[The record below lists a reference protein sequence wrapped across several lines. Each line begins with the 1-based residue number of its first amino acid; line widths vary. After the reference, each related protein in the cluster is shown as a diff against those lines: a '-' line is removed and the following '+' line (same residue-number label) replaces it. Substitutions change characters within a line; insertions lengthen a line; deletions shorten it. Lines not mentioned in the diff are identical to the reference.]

1 MDNRKADKLIKIQER
16 LEEYVKKDVPNLF
29 AITGRLGVQ
38 VGTKRWYWEQA
49 KKAAETGKA
58 QKEGKD
64 IYWIPLSWQKE
75 VVAVCGVKG
84 YKEYPEEEEK
94 LLKGLVEKI
103 AYEQFIQEQLNKMID
118 PRSTFVKELLE
129 TDKIKSFEQA
139 IDKGDIL
146 GINLRAPQAV
156 IIIRTPG
163 LFEQYHVKYK
173 NLSEESMVIKVTED
187 CQKMMYKLSSAF
199 QNYEKN
205 IFACIAPDLFVSLKW
220 VRGQVNTLNT
230 IKFFKQKA
238 EYMKEIVKKEID
250 IEPTIGVGQ
259 YYPGLAGLRKSFSD
273 AKVALEL
280 GEKIW
285 GGGKVYHI
293 VDVGMLVALSK
304 DINFERKCELAF
316 QIMNEIFADDS
327 LYKTVNLFL
336 ENDMNLTE
344 AAKKLHL
351 HRNTLIYRLD
361 KIKKSIGLDPR
372 KFSDAIQIKLGLI
385 LYSPKN
391 RSNISV

>member
-1 MDNRKADKLIKIQER
+1 MIKRKSDKLQKIQSR
-16 LEEYVKKDVPNLF
+16 LEEYIKQDFNNLF
-29 AITGRLGVQ
+29 AITGRMGVQ
-38 VGTKRWYWEQA
+38 LGDKKWYWEKA
-49 KKAAETGKA
+49 KKAAETKKY
-58 QKEGKD
+58 QKEADGV
-64 IYWIPLSWQKE
+64 YWIPLIWQGE
-75 VVAVCGVKG
+75 VVSVCGLKG
-84 YKEYPEEEEK
+84 YEKYPQEEAQ
-94 LLKGLVEKI
+94 LLNGLLERI
-103 AYEQFIQEQLNKMID
+103 AYEQFIQEQVNRMID
-118 PRSTFVKELLE
+118 PRSSFVKELLE
-129 TDKIKSFEQA
+129 TDKTKTFEQA

-156 IIIRTPG
+156 IIIKTPG
-163 LFEQYHVKYK
+163 LFQKYHAKYK
-173 NLSEESMVIKVTED
+173 NLNEESLALKVSED
-187 CQKMMYKLSSAF
+187 AKKMMYRLSSAF

-230 IKFFKQKA
+230 INFFKQKA
-238 EYMKEIVKKEID
+238 EFMRKMINEELG
-250 IEPTIGVGQ
+250 IEATVGVGQ
-259 YYPGLAGLRKSFSD
+259 YYPGLNGLRKSFND
-273 AKVALEL
+273 AKVALQL

-285 GGGKVYHI
+285 GAGRTYHI

-316 QIMNEIFADDS
+316 QIMKDIFSDDS
-327 LYKTVNLFL
+327 LFKTVNIFL

-361 KIKKSIGLDPR
+361 KIKREIGLDPR

-385 LYSPKN
+385 LYSPKI
-391 RSNISV
+391 RCESV

>member
-1 MDNRKADKLIKIQER
+1 MRKRKVDKVLKIQSQ
-16 LEEYVKKDVPNLF
+16 LEDYLKKDVPSIF
-29 AITGRLGVQ
+29 AITGKLGVQ
-38 VGTKRWYWEQA
+38 VGEKKWYWEKA
-49 KKAAETGKA
+49 KKAAETRKY
-58 QKEGKD
+58 QKEGRD
-64 IYWIPLSWQKE
+64 IFWIPLVWQGE
-75 VVAVCGVKG
+75 VAAVCGVQG
-84 YKEYPEEEEK
+84 FTEYPKEQAK
-94 LLKGLVEKI
+94 LLEGLIEKI
-103 AYEQFIQEQLNKMID
+103 AYEQFIEEQVNKMID
-118 PRSTFVKELLE
+118 PRSMFVKELLE
-129 TDKIKSFEQA
+129 TDKIKTFEQA

-163 LFEQYHVKYK
+163 LFKRYHEKYQGLSDESLAVK
-173 NLSEESMVIKVTED
+173 ITED
-187 CQKMMYKLSSAF
+187 SQKMMHQLSTAF

-205 IFACIAPDLFVSLKW
+205 IFACIAPDLFISLKW

-230 IKFFKQKA
+230 IKFFKNKA
-238 EYMKEIVKKEID
+238 EFLRKTIKEELQID
-250 IEPTIGVGQ
+250 ATVGVGQ
-259 YYPGLAGLRKSFSD
+259 YYPGLSGLRKSFND
-273 AKVALEL
+273 AKVALHL

-285 GGGKVYHI
+285 GGGKTYHI

-304 DINFERKCELAF
+304 EINFERKCELAF
-316 QIMNEIFADDS
+316 QIMKDIFADDS
-327 LYKTVNLFL
+327 LFKTVNVFL

-385 LYSPKN
+385 LYSLKI
-391 RSNISV
+391 RCESK